1 MIFHQLSRAAA
12 FVLLPLHLAA
22 CSLAPAFT
30 QPKAPVPESIAV
42 PPAGAVSMDGMFHV
56 GPWGF
61 FHDQRLQALIGA
73 ASRQNR
79 DLRQALL
86 AIEEAGAQYRVQRA
100 DRLPQISGRAEDAYE
115 GVFDD
120 KAGNRYGDNKYS
132 ATGVALFEL
141 DLFGRLKSLSDAAL
155 QRYLATE
162 EAEKAVRIALVSQVA
177 QSYLAERL
185 AAELGLLAERTLK
198 SRQASYAFV
207 ERRIQSGQSSLLDLE
222 QARGLVEAA
231 RADAA
236 TRKDERIRAENALAL
251 LVGSFAEQQLP
262 PPLALMEQRLAE
274 LPEGIHST
282 ALLKRPDILEAE
294 FNLRAANAEIGA
306 ARAAFFPSIS
316 LTGSLGSQSDEL
328 RLLFDGVTSF
338 WSFLPAISLPIF
350 SGGRNK
356 ANLDLAEVRKEKEIV
371 QYEQRIQTAFREV
384 ADGLLTRAALAEKLA
399 AQQRYLHSQRL
410 VLQLAISNYTNGAVT
425 YLTVLDAQ
433 RSVFEAERSLLA
445 ARREQLVNDIAL
457 YAALGGGLED
467 INPAERKSDAATPDQ

>member
-1 MIFHQLSRAAA
+1 MISHQLSRAAA
-12 FVLLPLHLAA
+12 FILLPLQLAA
-22 CSLAPAFT
+22 CSLAPAYT
-30 QPKAPVPESIAV
+30 RPEAPVPESIAV
-42 PPAGAVSMDGMFHV
+42 SPASAVSMDGMFHV
-56 GPWGF
+56 SSRRF
-61 FHDQRLQALIGA
+61 FHDPRLQELIAAAL
-73 ASRQNR
+73 RQNR

-86 AIEEAGAQYRVQRA
+86 SIEEAGAQYRVQRA
-100 DRLPQISGRAEDAYE
+100 DRLPQISGEAADAYE

-120 KAGNRYGDNKYS
+120 RAGNRYGDNRYS
-132 ATGVALFEL
+132 AAGVAFFDP

-155 QRYLATE
+155 RRYLATE

-185 AAELGLLAERTLK
+185 AAELGRLAERTVE

-207 ERRIQSGQSSLLDLE
+207 ESRVQSGQSSLLDLE

-231 RADAA
+231 KADAA
-236 TRKDERIRAENALAL
+236 TRKDERIRAENALSL
-251 LVGSFAEQQLP
+251 LLGSFAAQQLP
-262 PPLALMEQRLAE
+262 PPLTLMEQRLAE
-274 LPEGIHST
+274 LPEEIPST
-282 ALLKRPDILEAE
+282 VLLKRPDIMEAE
-294 FNLRAANAEIGA
+294 FNLKAANAEIGA

-316 LTGSLGSQSDEL
+316 LTGRLASQSDEL
-328 RLLFDGVTSF
+328 RLLFDGITSS
-338 WSFLPAISLPIF
+338 WSFLPTINLPIF

-356 ANLDLAEVRKEKEIV
+356 ANLDLAETRKEKGIV

-399 AQQRYLHSQRL
+399 AQQRYLQSQRL
-410 VLQLAISNYTNGAVT
+410 VLQLATSNYTNGAVT

-445 ARREQLVNDIAL
+445 ARREQLVNDVNL

-467 INPAERKSDAATPDQ
+467 ATPAERKSDAATLNQ

>member
-1 MIFHQLSRAAA
+1 MISHPLSRAAA
-12 FVLLPLHLAA
+12 FILLPLQLAA
-22 CSLAPAFT
+22 CSLAPAYT
-30 QPKAPVPESIAV
+30 RPEAPVPEAIAV
-42 PPAGAVSMDGMFHV
+42 APASALNMDGMFHV
-56 GPWGF
+56 SPWGF
-61 FHDQRLQALIGA
+61 FHDPRLRELIAAAL
-73 ASRQNR
+73 RQNR

-86 AIEEAGAQYRVQRA
+86 SIEEGRAQYRVQRA
-100 DRLPQISGRAEDAYE
+100 DRLPQLSGEAADAYE

-132 ATGVALFEL
+132 STGVAFFEL

-155 QRYLATE
+155 RRYLATE

-185 AAELGLLAERTLK
+185 AAELGRLAERTLE
-198 SRQASYAFV
+198 SRQASFAFV
-207 ERRIQSGQSSLLDLE
+207 ESRVQSGQSSLLDLE

-231 RADAA
+231 KVDAE
-236 TRKDERIRAENALAL
+236 TRKDERIRAENALGL
-251 LVGSFAEQQLP
+251 LLGSFAPQRLP
-262 PPLALMEQRLAE
+262 PPIALLEQHLAE
-274 LPEGIHST
+274 LPEGIPSA
-282 ALLKRPDILEAE
+282 ALLKRPDIMEAE

-316 LTGSLGSQSDEL
+316 LTGKLGSQSDEL

-338 WSFLPAISLPIF
+338 WSFLPTINLPIF
-350 SGGRNK
+350 SGGRNT
-356 ANLDLAEVRKEKEIV
+356 ANLDLAEIRKEKGIV

-399 AQQRYLHSQRL
+399 AQRRYLQSQRL
-410 VLQLAISNYTNGAVT
+410 VLQLATSNYTNGAVN

-433 RSVFEAERSLLA
+433 RSVFEAERGLLA
-445 ARREQLVNDIAL
+445 ARREQLVNDINL

-467 INPAERKSDAATPDQ
+467 TNPAERMKDSATPNQ